1 MTITNRY
8 GVIIDFYTA
17 VNLMDDDTREA
28 IHATGDYDDNPQGFF
43 DAYAAARYP
52 DLREFAEMVLST
64 WPES

>member
-43 DAYAAARYP
+43 DAYAAAHLDKFGQPWELDKPSPVY
-52 DLREFAEMVLST
+52 
-64 WPES
+64 